1 MDELF
6 ADFWN
11 TVKEY
16 VPAKDR
22 QTAADHI
29 VSVLVDSGVSDSTL
43 YALRDCDKNMKAAVQ
58 DQLEE
63 LDSDWDDQSDDDGW
77 EY

>member
-1 MDELF
+1 MEDLF

-16 VPAKDR
+16 VPAKER
-22 QTAADHI
+22 QTAADHVI
-29 VSVLVDSGVSDSTL
+29 SVLVDAGASDTIM
-43 YALRDCDKNMKAAVQ
+43 YALRDCDKNMKEAVQ
-58 DQLEE
+58 DQIDEPE
-63 LDSDWDDQSDDDGW
+63 NDWDDESDDDGW

>member
-1 MDELF
+1 MEDLF

-16 VPAKDR
+16 VPAKER
-22 QTAADHI
+22 QTAADHVI
-29 VSVLVDSGVSDSTL
+29 SVLVDAGASDTIM
-43 YALRDCDKNMKAAVQ
+43 YALRDCDKNMKEAVQ
-58 DQLEE
+58 DQIDEP
-63 LDSDWDDQSDDDGW
+63 DSDWDDESDDDGW

>member
-1 MDELF
+1 MF

-16 VPAKDR
+16 IPAKER

-29 VSVLVDSGVSDSTL
+29 INVLVDAGASDSIM
-43 YALRDCDKNMKAAVQ
+43 YALRDCDKNMETAVL
-58 DQLEE
+58 DQLDEP
-63 LDSDWDDQSDDDGW
+63 DSDWDDESDDDW
-77 EY
+77 EN

>member
-1 MDELF
+1 MDDLF

-16 VPAKDR
+16 VPAKER

-29 VSVLVDSGVSDSTL
+29 VSVLVDSGVSDSVL
-43 YALRDCDKNMKAAVQ
+43 YILGDCDKNMKAAVQ
-58 DQLEE
+58 DQLE
-63 LDSDWDDQSDDDGW
+63 DSDIDDWDESEDDDW
-77 EY
+77 KY